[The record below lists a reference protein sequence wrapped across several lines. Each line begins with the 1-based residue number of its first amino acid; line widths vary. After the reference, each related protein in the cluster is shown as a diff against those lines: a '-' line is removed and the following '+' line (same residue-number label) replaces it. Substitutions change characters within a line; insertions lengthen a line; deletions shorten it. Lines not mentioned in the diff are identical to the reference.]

1 MESARYLE
9 GQRASDHHLEIKG
22 RKEIMSSSWAST
34 LETGRMAVSLIEND
48 IGGRAG
54 MGKR

>member
-22 RKEIMSSSWAST
+22 RKEIMGSSWAST

-48 IGGRAG
+48 IVGRAG